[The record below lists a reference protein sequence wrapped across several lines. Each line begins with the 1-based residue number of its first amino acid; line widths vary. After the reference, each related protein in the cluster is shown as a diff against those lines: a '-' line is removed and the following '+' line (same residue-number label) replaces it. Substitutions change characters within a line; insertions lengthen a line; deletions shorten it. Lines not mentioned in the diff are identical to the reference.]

1 MTTSPLLAVNNLVK
15 IYDSFKVVDGVSFTV
30 PEGTCLGLL
39 GPNGAG
45 KTTTIEIIE
54 GVSKPTSGD
63 IFYRRKP
70 RGSEFNEKI
79 GIQFQDTALL
89 SYLSVR
95 ETLETFRALYRQPL
109 PMDELIA
116 LCHLESFLPQ
126 INDKISG
133 GQKQRLLLALA
144 FINQPDLIFLD
155 EPSTGLDPH
164 ARRDLWQIVE
174 SIKDRGKTL
183 VLTAHYMEEAQTLCD
198 DIVIMDHGRV
208 IAHGPSEQLIARHCQ
223 GQRILVPKTRLT
235 RPLKNFPFP
244 FTERGA
250 QIEIHPQDL
259 LSGIEFLVA
268 QGLDLR
274 DISVHAPNLEDV
286 FIHLTG
292 RKLRNG
298 NAL

>member
-1 MTTSPLLAVNNLVK
+1 MTTTPLLAVNNLTK
-15 IYDSFKVVDGVSFTV
+15 IYGSFRAVDRISFTV

-63 IFYRRKP
+63 IYYRGRL
-70 RGSEFNEKI
+70 RESEFNEKI

-95 ETLETFRALYRQPL
+95 ETLETFRALYRSPL
-109 PMDELIA
+109 PMDELVS

-126 INDKISG
+126 MNDKISR

-174 SIKDRGKTL
+174 SIKGQGKTL
-183 VLTAHYMEEAQTLCD
+183 VLTTHYMEEAQTLCD

-208 IAHGPSEQLIARHCQ
+208 IAQGTSEKLISQYCQ
-223 GQRILVPKTRLT
+223 GQRIVVPKTRLT
-235 RPLKNFPFP
+235 RHLEHLPFP

-250 QIEIHPQDL
+250 QIEIRPQDL
-259 LSGIEFLVA
+259 LSGLEYLVA
-268 QGLDLR
+268 EGLDLR
-274 DISVHAPNLEDV
+274 EISVHAPNLEDV

-292 RKLRNG
+292 RKLRNS